1 MTPAGLTL
9 SASEQL
15 ARIWDMPL
23 GFLLCLA
30 LVTACL
36 WVLHLVVALTLLRR
50 DYERA
55 QRRLMSMSYIDNRA
69 SVP

>member
-1 MTPAGLTL
+1 MTPAHAM

-15 ARIWDMPL
+15 ARIWDLPL

-36 WVLHLVVALTLLRR
+36 WILHLGVTVALLRR
-50 DYERA
+50 DLERA
-55 QRRLMSMSYIDNRA
+55 QRRALGTAYIDNRA
-69 SVP
+69 SLP